1 MASMARDVFCIPAS
15 SSSSERAF
23 SESGMVITDKR
34 TRLDPQNAEKL
45 IFCQQNYAELAPK
58 IHNWQ
63 LISDKEVKETS
74 EVPLVA
80 LDSDNDNDSQDPSQ
94 IPDTE
99 GAYPEPLGTPKT
111 PRNPRKRTLE
121 TKHTGSGK
129 KSKN

>member
-1 MASMARDVFCIPAS
+1 MAAMARDVFCIPAS

-45 IFCQQNYAELAPK
+45 IFCQQNYTELVPK
-58 IHNWQ
+58 IANWQ
-63 LISDKEVKETS
+63 LTSDAELKDTA
-74 EVPLVA
+74 EVPMVE
-80 LDSDNDNDSQDPSQ
+80 LDSADDTDSQ

-111 PRNPRKRTLE
+111 PRNPRKRTLDA
-121 TKHTGSGK
+121 KHTGSGK
-129 KSKN
+129 KSKK